1 MAALKALGKRTYRNG
16 ALVEFRDV
24 DYNILTFKE
33 QIMADLGM
41 YVLVQIMSTGNDHSL
56 LPPLPPCHSRWY
68 LLVSKFAAIIIF
80 AAIMIFPSDI
90 AGTDIMIGP
99 HGAGLM
105 HNIFMRDRYVRTV
118 HLLYIISYTRT
129 SPVISSPSTKNN
141 FLCIRI

>member
-56 LPPLPPCHSRWY
+56 LPPLPPCHSR
-68 LLVSKFAAIIIF
+68 
-80 AAIMIFPSDI
+80 
-90 AGTDIMIGP
+90 
-99 HGAGLM
+99 
-105 HNIFMRDRYVRTV
+105 
-118 HLLYIISYTRT
+118 
-129 SPVISSPSTKNN
+129 
-141 FLCIRI
+141 